1 MQEHNTMNSTPPPA
15 GWRGDRILRRALL
28 ALLILLDVGLVLAL
42 LAYLKPVIVW
52 SLNVLS
58 PFFVALLVAYIFNPF
73 VSMIQRQF
81 RLARTAAVT
90 VGYAII
96 LSVTVTVFAV
106 LLPIVY
112 VQLRTGVHNLV
123 QATPMAIAAIS
134 ERLQLQ
140 VSQEDIARLQE
151 ALAGRL
157 DLDRMVNEAGPTL
170 KGLFREV
177 VATASSLTRLAVDA
191 IKYSLGFIAFSVF
204 VAMITFYFLVDFGRI
219 GPIMAILVPPQH
231 RERVFSLWKEM
242 DRALGGFLRGQL
254 TVCVII
260 GVLYSIALM
269 LLGMKHYAI
278 LIGFLAGFGNLIP
291 YAGPVL
297 GAVPTMLWIVFGPAY
312 PDLNAKLMGIG
323 AVILVSIAIQ
333 SLDGFFLQPR
343 IVGKGAGLHPVLV
356 LIALVIGSQFGLG
369 GLILAV
375 PCAIV
380 ARVLMRELWWRP
392 LAERRRRQALETAS
406 TSSQ

>member
-1 MQEHNTMNSTPPPA
+1 MQEHNAMNSTHPPA
-15 GWRGDRILRRALL
+15 GWRTDRILRRALI
-28 ALLILLDVGLVLAL
+28 ALLVLLDLGLVLAL

-73 VSMIQRQF
+73 VTTIQRRF
-81 RLARTAAVT
+81 RLARTPAVT

-96 LSVTVTVFAV
+96 LAVTLSVFAV
-106 LLPIVY
+106 LLPVVY
-112 VQLRTGVHNLV
+112 VQLRTGINNLI
-123 QATPMAIAAIS
+123 QATPTVLGAIS
-134 ERLQLQ
+134 ERLQLH
-140 VSQEDIARLQE
+140 VSQEDITRLQE

-157 DLDRMVNEAGPTL
+157 DLDKMVNEAGPTL

-177 VATASSLTRLAVDA
+177 VSTASSLTRLAVDA
-191 IKYSLGFIAFSVF
+191 IKYSFGFIAFSVF
-204 VAMITFYFLVDFGRI
+204 VAMITFYFLVDFGCI
-219 GPIMAILVPPQH
+219 GPITSILVPPQY
-231 RERVFSLWKEM
+231 RERVFGVWKEI

-260 GVLYSIALM
+260 GTLYSIALM

-291 YAGPVL
+291 YAGPIL
-297 GAVPTMLWIVFGPAY
+297 GAVPTVLWIVFGEVYSSA
-312 PDLNAKLMGIG
+312 NAKLIGIS
-323 AVILVSIAIQ
+323 AVVLLSVAIQ
-333 SLDGFFLQPR
+333 SLDGFLLQPR

-380 ARVLMRELWWRP
+380 ARVLIRELWWRP
-392 LAERRRRQALETAS
+392 LAERRRQQTLEAD
-406 TSSQ
+406 SSFQ